1 MDSVGIVAVSLL
13 LALLLIPV
21 MVDNVTVNDPTGP
34 TMFQLSQLVIW
45 IMYIATVIRAVIAG
59 ASSISHD
66 TYSVVWDELKVTGIS
81 ERRFLLGKWWAA
93 FYQMRGWIVA
103 LGIIRLAL
111 VCLWMV
117 EYVIFMYRMILLP
130 CYYEVTHHASSP
142 RCAIEIGYRAFDY
155 AGWQKWSPLFIP
167 ASVGSVV
174 ALTVFE
180 LMASTAVGIAAGL
193 LLRHRSRAMLGGIF
207 VRFLPIVTFSLWPN
221 VYSSAYYIPASYIW
235 AWRWLEYTWF
245 SLADDG
251 MTGVMRMAGLTGYFP
266 ADDRSVEGI
275 PLALIA
281 GFGMLILLFA
291 LSMIT
296 SWVILRLEGF
306 NRAR

>member
-1 MDSVGIVAVSLL
+1 
-13 LALLLIPV
+13 
-21 MVDNVTVNDPTGP
+21 
-34 TMFQLSQLVIW
+34 MFQLSQIFIW
-45 IMYIATVIRAVIAG
+45 LMYIAAVIRAVVAG
-59 ASSISHD
+59 SSSISHD
-66 TYSVVWDELKVTGIS
+66 TCSVIWDELKVTGIT
-81 ERRFLLGKWWAA
+81 ERRLLLGKWWAA

-117 EYVIFMYRMILLP
+117 EYVIFMYRMTLIP

-167 ASVGSVV
+167 ASAVIVV
-174 ALTVFE
+174 ALTMFE
-180 LMASTAVGIAAGL
+180 LMASTGAGVAAGL

-207 VRFLPIVTFSLWPN
+207 ARCLPIATFSLWPN
-221 VYSSAYYIPASYIW
+221 FYSDAYYIPAAYIW
-235 AWRWLEYTWF
+235 AWRWHEYTWF

-251 MTGVMRMAGLTGYFP
+251 MTGVMRMAGLLGYFP

-275 PLALIA
+275 SLALIA
-281 GFGMLILLFA
+281 GFGMLILLFST
-291 LSMIT
+291 SMLA
-296 SWVILRLEGF
+296 SCAILRHEGF
-306 NRAR
+306 THRR